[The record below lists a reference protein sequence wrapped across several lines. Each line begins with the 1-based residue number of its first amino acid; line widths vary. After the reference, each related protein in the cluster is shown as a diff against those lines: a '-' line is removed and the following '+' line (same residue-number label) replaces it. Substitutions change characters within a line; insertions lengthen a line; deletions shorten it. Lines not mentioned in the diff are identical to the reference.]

1 MAAKTARIP
10 VYLLTGYLGSGKTTL
25 LASWLKESELAK
37 TALIVNEAGEVG
49 FDQHLLRGAIESA
62 ALVAGACVCCTG
74 LPGLEQALADLF
86 WSRLHRKIEAF
97 DAVFVE
103 TTGLADPQP
112 IVQLIQRDS
121 LLRERY
127 RLAGVI
133 TTLSAGG
140 GSGALAGQPEAMS
153 QIKSADLVIITKTDL
168 ACVADLAAL
177 HATVAELNPHAAL
190 AVSSKAS
197 LRAGPML
204 ALLSSRAGADK
215 VSGASLVPVVHPHQ
229 QGHTHGHRH
238 GHGHGALQHDAQAL
252 FFPLPGLIERSALAM
267 RLDPWIAKHKA
278 GLLRLKGLVR
288 LDDGAWVTVQWSV
301 GDAGADI
308 APVDPSLD
316 LSSAARTGLT
326 VVLEKDFYLETRTA
340 LISAFK

>member
-10 VYLLTGYLGSGKTTL
+10 IYLLTGYLGSGKTTL

-62 ALVAGACVCCTG
+62 ALVADACVCCTG

-97 DAVFVE
+97 DTVFIE
-103 TTGLADPQP
+103 TTGLADPLP
-112 IVQLIQRDS
+112 IVQLLQEDS

-127 RLAGVI
+127 RLAGVVA
-133 TTLSAGG
+133 TLGATGG
-140 GSGALAGQPEAMS
+140 KLAIAKHPEAVS
-153 QIKSADLVIITKTDL
+153 QIRAADLVVITKADL
-168 ACVADLAAL
+168 ACG
-177 HATVAELNPHAAL
+177 AELDALRAVVAGINPHVAL

-215 VSGASLVPVVHPHQ
+215 AGAASFVHVAHAHQ
-229 QGHTHGHRH
+229 QGHE
-238 GHGHGALQHDAQAL
+238 HGHGALHHDAQA
-252 FFPLPGLIERSALAM
+252 FFLALPRLIERGALAM
-267 RLDPWIAKHKA
+267 RLEPWIAEYKA

-288 LDDGAWVTVQWSV
+288 LDDGVRATVQWSV
-301 GDAGADI
+301 GDAQAGI
-308 APVDPSLD
+308 TPVDPALE
-316 LSSAARTGLT
+316 LSSAAPNGLT
-326 VVLEKDFYLETRTA
+326 VILERDFYSDARMA
-340 LISAFK
+340 LIRAFE

>member
-1 MAAKTARIP
+1 MAANTAHIP

-25 LASWLKESELAK
+25 LASWLKESELEK

-86 WSRLHRKIEAF
+86 WSRLHRKIDAF
-97 DAVFVE
+97 DAVFIE
-103 TTGLADPQP
+103 TTGLADPLP
-112 IVQLIQRDS
+112 IVQLLQEDS

-133 TTLSAGG
+133 ATLGATGG
-140 GSGALAGQPEAMS
+140 ELAIARHPEAIS
-153 QIKSADLVIITKTDL
+153 QIRAADLVVITK
-168 ACVADLAAL
+168 ADLAGGAEFDAL
-177 HATVAELNPHAAL
+177 HAAVAELNPNAAL

-197 LRAGPML
+197 LRAGSML
-204 ALLSSRAGADK
+204 ALLSSSAVADK
-215 VSGASLVPVVHPHQ
+215 KGVVSLVPAAHAHQ
-229 QGHTHGHRH
+229 QSLE
-238 GHGHGALQHDAQAL
+238 HGHGALHHDAQAL
-252 FFPLPGLIERSALAM
+252 FFPLSRLIERGALAM

-278 GLLRLKGLVR
+278 GLLRLKGLVQI
-288 LDDGAWVTVQWSV
+288 DDGAWVTLQWSV
-301 GDAGADI
+301 GDARADI
-308 APVDPSLD
+308 APVVPALE
-316 LSSAARTGLT
+316 LSSTARTGLT
-326 VVLEKDFYLETRTA
+326 VIVEKDFYQETRTA

>member
-10 VYLLTGYLGSGKTTL
+10 IYLLTGYLGSGKTTL

-49 FDQHLLRGAIESA
+49 LDQHLLQGAIESA
-62 ALVAGACVCCTG
+62 ALVADACVCCTG

-97 DAVFVE
+97 DAVFIE
-103 TTGLADPQP
+103 TTGLAEPQP

-133 TTLSAGG
+133 TTLSA
-140 GSGALAGQPEAMS
+140 SVALAGRPEAMS
-153 QIKSADLVIITKTDL
+153 QIRGADLVIITK
-168 ACVADLAAL
+168 ADLASMTVLDAL
-177 HATVAELNPHAAL
+177 HASVAELNPHAAL
-190 AVSSKAS
+190 AMSSKAS

-215 VSGASLVPVVHPHQ
+215 VSAASFVHVAHAHQ
-229 QGHTHGHRH
+229 QGHE
-238 GHGHGALQHDAQAL
+238 HGHGALHHDAQAL
-252 FFPLPGLIERSALAM
+252 FFPLPRLIERSALAL
-267 RLDPWIAKHKA
+267 RLDPWLARHRV
-278 GLLRLKGLVR
+278 GLLRLKGLVQ

-301 GDAGADI
+301 GDARADI
-308 APVDPSLD
+308 APVDPSLE
-316 LSSAARTGLT
+316 LSSTARTGLT
-326 VVLEKDFYLETRTA
+326 VIVGKDFYQETRTA

>member
-1 MAAKTARIP
+1 MAVKTARIP

-49 FDQHLLRGAIESA
+49 LDQHLLRGAIESA
-62 ALVAGACVCCTG
+62 ALVADACVCCTG

-103 TTGLADPQP
+103 TTGLAEPLP
-112 IVQLIQRDS
+112 IVQLLQEDS

-133 TTLSAGG
+133 AALGASGG
-140 GSGALAGQPEAMS
+140 KLAIARHPEAVS
-153 QIKSADLVIITKTDL
+153 QIRAADLVVITKADL
-168 ACVADLAAL
+168 ACTAELDAL
-177 HATVAELNPHAAL
+177 HAAVAGINPHAAL

-197 LRAGPML
+197 LRAGLML
-204 ALLSSRAGADK
+204 AMLSSRQRADTAGAAEFVAD
-215 VSGASLVPVVHPHQ
+215 ARMHQ
-229 QGHTHGHRH
+229 EGHDHEHETWH
-238 GHGHGALQHDAQAL
+238 HDAQA
-252 FFPLPGLIERSALAM
+252 FFLALPHSIERSALAM
-267 RLDPWIAKHKA
+267 RLDPWIAQHKA
-278 GLLRLKGLVR
+278 GLLRIKGLVR
-288 LDDGAWVTVQWSV
+288 LDDGVRATVQWSV
-301 GDAGADI
+301 GDTQASI

-316 LSSAARTGLT
+316 LSSAVPNGLT
-326 VVLEKDFYLETRTA
+326 VIVEKDFYSDVRMA
-340 LISAFK
+340 LIRAFE